1 MSQTIMVG
9 CDLHDKTLVLKIAQG
24 KEASV
29 KRVYPNTPAG
39 RQAMSGW
46 LREQAERAGGAKLVF
61 AYEASGQGFGLYD
74 ELKAA
79 GFNCHVLAPSRISRS
94 PAQKKQKMDDKDAE
108 HLLDLLRAHVLAGNA
123 LPKVWI
129 PDAKTRDDR
138 ELLRARCDVSYKIS
152 EVKSQIKGLLKR
164 NRMERPATVGK
175 GWTKSYWAWLR
186 GLASPDSTLGA
197 GSREAL
203 ASLLRQSD
211 ALEEEQ
217 EKLDDGLAKLSQ
229 SPRYQR
235 AVYALLQIRGVGLLT
250 AMTYLT
256 EIGDLKRFKNRRQLA
271 AFLGLAPSC
280 YESGECNDRNGHIMR
295 QGPSRVQ
302 RVLCQAVW
310 STVRG
315 EGSEPDAYKR
325 IVTRNPKRKKVA
337 VVALMRRLAI
347 RMWHVALSA
356 MPEGPEDKQ
365 AESEQAAATAAPGG
379 RDHRAPSSLPPAPFP
394 SSLLFR
400 RSRVDAS
407 SKQP

>member
-1 MSQTIMVG
+1 MSKTIMVG
-9 CDLHDKTLVLKIAQG
+9 CDLHDKTMVLKIAQG

-29 KRVYPNTPAG
+29 KLEYPNTPRG
-39 RQAMSGW
+39 RQAMIGS
-46 LREQAERAGGAKLVF
+46 LCEQAERAGGAKLVF

-79 GFNCHVLAPSRISRS
+79 GFDCHVLAPTRISRS
-94 PAQKKQKMDDKDAE
+94 PAQRKQKTDDKDAE

-164 NRMERPATVGK
+164 NQAERPAAAGK
-175 GWTKSYWAWLR
+175 GWTKTYRAWLK
-186 GLASPDSTLGA
+186 GLASSRSTLGV
-197 GSREAL
+197 GSRAAL
-203 ASLLRQSD
+203 ASLLRQLR
-211 ALEEEQ
+211 ALEEE
-217 EKLDDGLAKLSQ
+217 EAKLDKGLAKLSQ

-250 AMTYLT
+250 AMIFLT

-271 AFLGLAPSC
+271 AFLGLAPSS
-280 YESGECNDRNGHIMR
+280 YESGECSDRKGHITR
-295 QGPSRVQ
+295 QGPSRVL
-302 RVLCQAVW
+302 RVLCQAAW

-315 EGSEPDAYKR
+315 EGTEPDAYKR

-337 VVALMRRLAI
+337 IVALMRRLAI
-347 RMWHVALSA
+347 RMWHVAL
-356 MPEGPEDKQ
+356 
-365 AESEQAAATAAPGG
+365 AATPEEAENGQATAAAAPGG
-379 RDHRAPSSLPPAPFP
+379 RDHQAPSSLPPDPQPP
-394 SSLLFR
+394 SPLLCC
-400 RSRVDAS
+400 SGEAG
-407 SKQP
+407 